1 MPIDALGV
9 PIVALRVAIAA
20 PVAAGATRATSR
32 VVLCVHRERFSV
44 RLEARSTRARSRC
57 EHVARPSERLVQLL
71 PWPELPSD
79 ISYDEEDAGRM
90 VEALPESLER
100 AFALHVTVI
109 FRR

>member
-1 MPIDALGV
+1 
-9 PIVALRVAIAA
+9 
-20 PVAAGATRATSR
+20 
-32 VVLCVHRERFSV
+32 
-44 RLEARSTRARSRC
+44 
-57 EHVARPSERLVQLL
+57 VQLL